1 MTTTNLD
8 DTQILWVE
16 SLSGFTFSIEYH
28 KEWDNATADALTQI
42 TLKLDTET
50 MKSILDRVTVRT
62 IGRADAHNPVV
73 AEADE
78 EIHKQ
83 V

>member
-1 MTTTNLD
+1 MR
-8 DTQILWVE
+8 
-16 SLSGFTFSIEYH
+16 FTFSIAYQ
-28 KEWDNATADALTQI
+28 KGQDNAAADALSWV

-50 MKSILDRVTVRT
+50 VNSILEGVTMGKT
-62 IGRADAHNPVV
+62 DRADAHNLAV

-83 V
+83 VQETVGSG